1 MTIHVSTCSQAGTH
15 TVAGTNSH
23 MYTHTPAGTLSHA
36 YTDEHIQGC
45 MSFLIQKA
53 GSTLSEAVQKD
64 SRESVPQLNAELC
77 L

>member
-23 MYTHTPAGTLSHA
+23 TYTHTPAGTLSHA

-45 MSFLIQKA
+45 TSFLIQKA
-53 GSTLSEAVQKD
+53 GSTPEAVQKD
-64 SRESVPQLNAELC
+64 SWESVPQLNAELC